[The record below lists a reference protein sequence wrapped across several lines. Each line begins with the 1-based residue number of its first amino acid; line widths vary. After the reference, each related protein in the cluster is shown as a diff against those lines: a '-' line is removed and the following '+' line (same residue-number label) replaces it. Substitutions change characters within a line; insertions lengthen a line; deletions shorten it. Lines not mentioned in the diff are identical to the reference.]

1 MRTIRIIL
9 AAVTCA
15 VLGGGAHAASAPP
28 VPDRKPAPPLE
39 GDTVPYFG
47 RAALRLP
54 PRQWVVADA
63 ANVVDASELV
73 VLVPDETA
81 ADAVIAGAE
90 PLGYAVLQR
99 SALDA
104 LGQVLFVLRIPA
116 GRTGAEAIAEIE
128 SLDPRATAGVNHAYS
143 VPRPAAAL
151 ERFRYAEAMIGWPA
165 DGCAAKTRI
174 GLIDTAIDPAV
185 AATLDARIETA
196 DFRRDPARQG
206 TTDHG
211 TGLAELL
218 AGQGR
223 LVSPEIYNAIVVGD
237 DGAPADAAGVESL
250 LQALDWLVSRG
261 VRVANVSLAGP
272 YNKLLDLGVQS
283 AAARG
288 LVIVAAVGNDGPDA
302 NPRYPAAF
310 DEAIA
315 VTAVDADDRVYE
327 NAVRGPHVDLAAPG
341 VDVVVQTG
349 ERTRFMSGT
358 SVAVPYVTALLA
370 ADGRLADGH
379 DLSGVIDSLE
389 ADARDVG
396 DTGRDDVYGAGILWA
411 AGHCP

>member
-1 MRTIRIIL
+1 MP
-9 AAVTCA
+9 AVERDI
-15 VLGGGAHAASAPP
+15 APS
-28 VPDRKPAPPLE
+28 
-39 GDTVPYFG
+39 FG
-47 RAALRLP
+47 RTALRLP
-54 PRQWVVADA
+54 PKQWIVADA

-73 VLVPDETA
+73 VLVPDDPA
-81 ADAVIAGAE
+81 ADAVIARAE
-90 PLGYAVLQR
+90 ALGYAVVDR
-99 SALDA
+99 TALA
-104 LGQVLFVLRIPA
+104 SLGQVLFVLRIPE
-116 GRTGAEAIAEIE
+116 GRTGAAAIAEIE
-128 SLDPRATAGVNHAYS
+128 ALDLRATAGVNHAYS
-143 VPRPAAAL
+143 LPRSSEAL
-151 ERFRYAEAMIGWPA
+151 ARFQYAEAMIGWPSG
-165 DGCAAKTRI
+165 GCAAKTRI

-185 AATLDARIETA
+185 AATLGAHIETA
-196 DFRRDPARQG
+196 DFRRDPVRQG

-218 AGQGR
+218 AGSGR
-223 LVSPEIYNAIVVGD
+223 LIAPEIFNAVVVGD
-237 DGAPADAAGVESL
+237 ETAPADAAGVDSL
-250 LQALDWLVSRG
+250 LRALDWLVSQG

-302 NPRYPAAF
+302 APRYPAAF
-310 DEAIA
+310 EEAVA
-315 VTAVDADDRVYE
+315 VTAVDADDHVYE

-341 VDVVVQTG
+341 VDVVVQAG

-370 ADGRLADGH
+370 ADPRLVDAKGA
-379 DLSGVIDSLE
+379 SGVVGRLE

-396 DTGRDDVYGAGILWA
+396 DAGRDDVFGAGILWA